1 MERRRFFSIL
11 GGGVVGVL
19 LPYSVYR
26 YLESG
31 NDAGNVGVKDYL
43 VAGPDAALKLVTSN
57 EDFYLTSSHGEPE
70 IDAKTWALTIDGL
83 VEKPLQFSYDE
94 IRALPAYETTLTLE
108 CISNP
113 VGGRYI
119 GNARWKGTL
128 LKPLLER
135 ARVKPAAKFAVC
147 HAAEGYTTGIPLE
160 RLLWPQN
167 FLAWEMNGEALPRR
181 HGFPLRVFFP
191 GKYGMK
197 QPKWLTRIEFVNKEY
212 LGYWEY
218 QGWSQSCERQ
228 IQAVIDDPRDGAH
241 LSSGK
246 MVICGYALAAESGI
260 SKVEISTDN
269 GATWM
274 PTEIFSNPSPFVWA
288 FWKFGWLNPPK
299 GKHTLQVRA
308 TDGTGRWQTAKRTR
322 GEWPDGATGYHT
334 IDVTV
339 S

>member
-11 GGGVVGVL
+11 GGGVIGVL

-26 YLESG
+26 YLEAG
-31 NDAGNVGVKDYL
+31 NDAGNIGIKDYL
-43 VAGPDAALKLVTSN
+43 NAGPDAALKLITSN
-57 EDFYLTSSHGEPE
+57 DDFYLTSSHGEPAV
-70 IDAKTWALTIDGL
+70 DAKTWALTIDGL

-94 IRALPAYETTLTLE
+94 VRSLTPYETTLTLE

-113 VGGRYI
+113 VGGKYI

-128 LKPLLER
+128 LKPLFEC
-135 ARVKPAAKFAVC
+135 ARVKPKAKFAVC
-147 HAAEGYTTGIPLE
+147 HAAEGYSTGIPLE
-160 RLLWPQN
+160 RIYWPQN
-167 FLAWEMNGEALPRR
+167 FLAWEMNGQPLPRR

-197 QPKWLTRIEFVNKEY
+197 QPKWLTRIEFVDKEY

-218 QGWSQSCERQ
+218 QGWSQNCERQ
-228 IQAVIDDPRDGAH
+228 VQAVIDDPRDGAH
-241 LSSGK
+241 LSGSK
-246 MVICGYALAAESGI
+246 VLVCGYALAAESGI

-288 FWKFGWLNPPK
+288 FWKFNWSNPPK

-308 TDGTGRWQTAKRTR
+308 TDGAGRSQTAKRSS

-334 IDVTV
+334 IDVTIT
-339 S
+339 